1 MKRSILLLLSLFILT
16 ASAASFGADFTKNT
30 KDVSIEDEL
39 ANYMTNTANE
49 DKADSTAEA
58 LSSSSIQQAIILHAH
73 SSHHFS
79 FLIFLNTV
87 LFCILIL
94 VITAKKAKWF

>member
-1 MKRSILLLLSLFILT
+1 MKKSILLLVSLFFLT
-16 ASAASFGADFTKNT
+16 AGAASFGADFTKNE
-30 KDVSIEDEL
+30 KDASIEDEP
-39 ANYMTNTANE
+39 AYHMTNTANE
-49 DKADSTAEA
+49 EKVDSTAEA
-58 LSSSSIQQAIILHAH
+58 LSVSSIHQAIILHAH